1 MGALPKF
8 WYYTNRFVLVLSWC
22 KIQTEDYFY
31 LHEPAPK
38 KKIHAMRVLAHTI
51 SDMSNISSSSTA
63 SLLDHETHDLH
74 MSIGART
81 CFDSAKKQTM
91 ATTKIIKKSKK
102 QTEKIDARQMD
113 RHLTLI
119 HRYVLLV
126 SYSNKSN
133 GAEICVFFVCTFR
146 FARFCSCFVLFASL
160 FRCWNTGRAL
170 CFPS

>member
-91 ATTKIIKKSKK
+91 ATTKIIKKK
-102 QTEKIDARQMD
+102 QKADGKNWCSA
-113 RHLTLI
+113 
-119 HRYVLLV
+119 
-126 SYSNKSN
+126 N
-133 GAEICVFFVCTFR
+133 GSTFDFDTSLRAACFILKQIEWCWNLCVFRVHFPI
-146 FARFCSCFVLFASL
+146 CSVL
-160 FRCWNTGRAL
+160 
-170 CFPS
+170 